1 MERPEALCSW
11 TQRKLDASCSVLV
24 WKCCNV
30 LKAKHSEYETRAGHE
45 VSEADDP
52 AFFKSL
58 WPGAKPVLFHSLV
71 EMIIDDRG
79 KADAVKAE
87 VCGLRSV
94 EADLPQ
100 PISSTPTLHQKRPPS
115 PTDSVDLCAS
125 TC

>member
-24 WKCCNV
+24 LKCCNV

-58 WPGAKPVLFHSLV
+58 WPGAKPVLFHALACRN
-71 EMIIDDRG
+71 DRG

-115 PTDSVDLCAS
+115 PTDSVDCLGVC
-125 TC
+125 